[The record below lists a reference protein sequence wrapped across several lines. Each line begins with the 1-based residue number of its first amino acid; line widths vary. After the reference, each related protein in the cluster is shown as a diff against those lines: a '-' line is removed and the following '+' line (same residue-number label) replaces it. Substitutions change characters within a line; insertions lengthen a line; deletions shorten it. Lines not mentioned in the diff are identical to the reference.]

1 MTHAPVD
8 AARIREVGRI
18 IYDEWNKSRGPGV
31 AELCILWAEKTAA
44 KILDAQGTAPEGHD
58 EPCAFCGKPCSS
70 LAGDPSQWPLGFAH
84 PDGTGVCKWHHVG
97 CVVER
102 LFPAQGAV
110 DTPALVAA
118 YTNWRGET
126 ELRRIVPLSVRYGSS
141 EWHPKPQWLLRAKDV
156 DKGEE
161 REFAFGGFLDAQGA
175 APAGWRRGLVEHD
188 GMWTWVDTHSSPA
201 LHAPTVE
208 ACALVAEGFDAAVN
222 SKAMEPFAHDPKL
235 VSAVVQRDF
244 AIADAILA
252 LTSGAEAGASA
263 EPPIRPNDDPPEQV
277 RAREEAERRHPHPLS
292 EWRDE
297 ELFRAAP
304 FSFESPRWEETDGG
318 WRPWHG
324 SDKAPVKGSVEVRL
338 RNGGRLNARP
348 ARELRWKHHR
358 EFQQPDYPRDII
370 AYRPVPAK
378 AERPY
383 EACCGAYKYHGTK
396 CERCPVKAEPTAR
409 FCWNCGTFQTDP
421 RCNVCGV
428 GVDERAEPAADAG
441 EVERLWSL
449 AQGIEKSLETC
460 GHVTLDNAEWAMVCA
475 ALRVAA
481 LRPAPTEEPV
491 ERAADIAT
499 AVLAEELGNVGQAER
514 LGQSVASAILAAQPA
529 PQESK

>member
-1 MTHAPVD
+1 MTMD

-44 KILDAQGTAPEGHD
+44 KILDAQGAAPEGHD

-102 LFPAQGAV
+102 LFPAQGA
-110 DTPALVAA
+110 
-118 YTNWRGET
+118 
-126 ELRRIVPLSVRYGSS
+126 
-141 EWHPKPQWLLRAKDV
+141 
-156 DKGEE
+156 
-161 REFAFGGFLDAQGA
+161 
-175 APAGWRRGLVEHD
+175 APAGWQPEGVDGL
-188 GMWTWVDTHSSPA
+188 
-201 LHAPTVE
+201 
-208 ACALVAEGFDAAVN
+208 
-222 SKAMEPFAHDPKL
+222 
-235 VSAVVQRDF
+235 VQRDP
-244 AIADAILA
+244 APCAARSA
-252 LTSGAEAGASA
+252 PTSGWRTMQTGGAPSPAGASA

-304 FSFESPRWEETDGG
+304 FSSESPRWEETDAGRILRSRG

-324 SDKAPVKGSVEVRL
+324 SDKAPVEGPVEVRRL
-338 RNGGRLNARP
+338 DGGTGTYSYTGPVL
-348 ARELRWKHHR
+348 WKHFKR
-358 EFQQPDYPRDII
+358 SDDII

-383 EACCGAYKYHGTK
+383 E
-396 CERCPVKAEPTAR
+396 AEPTAR

-428 GVDERAEPAADAG
+428 GVDERTEPAAADPTPAADAG

-460 GHVTLDNAEWAMVCA
+460 GHVTLDNAEWTMVCT

-481 LRPAPTEEPV
+481 LRPAPTEEQV
-491 ERAADIAT
+491 EWAAWRVGSHYGIHIYEGETPIAT
-499 AVLAEELGNVGQAER
+499 ALTPEFARQIVDEHNYGAR
-514 LGQSVASAILAAQPA
+514 AILAIGPA
-529 PQESK
+529 LQAGEGR